1 VRTRTSTAS
10 PEPEASAT
18 DEPETRGDAG
28 EYAGLH
34 ALLAMCATY
43 MPPADL
49 DLVRSAFAV
58 AEAAHRG
65 ATRASGEAF
74 IEHPIAVAR
83 ILASLAM
90 DASGI
95 AAALLHDTVEDTTY
109 TLDQI
114 DERFGHVI
122 ATIVDGVTK
131 FQVMGSEPSASDG
144 RHSQAPRP
152 TLEQRARQQQETVHK
167 LLVAMIRDPRV
178 VLLKLADRLHNM
190 RTLGA
195 MTPEQRASKSRE
207 TVEIYVPLA
216 GGIGLQVFK
225 SELED
230 LAFLYQQPQEYERV
244 SRLLEREENACAEWA
259 NQVCDAVRERLCERG
274 IIGAVNW
281 RLKHPFRTY
290 EETRKTGMVESDL
303 HDLIAF
309 RVLVETPIECYRAMG
324 MIHEMWQPLNRIR
337 DYLATPKVNGYRSLH
352 TAVFAHDDRIAQ
364 FHIRTHLM
372 HRQVQ
377 HGVATHWLERA
388 ARGQPVDAALRLAV
402 EDLPNWVAQ
411 LNSWKNELRLSPEKF
426 VEALKRDVFT
436 EQVFIFTPQG
446 DVVDLP
452 IGATPLDFAYRI
464 HSDLGD
470 RFNFARVQ
478 TLSPQGLP
486 ESHVVDYQH
495 PLQSGDVVTIVKADH
510 VTAQPEWLGAVRT
523 RNAKEK
529 VAHALRELAHTQNH
543 IEPWPLGEPSAESE
557 PESTEPPLHPSGLPA
572 TFTLG
577 RCCCPCPGDRIV
589 GLPGRTQQVTI
600 HRACCRVLQRAL
612 ARRRRA
618 DGADDGGMELDWR
631 ALPRMRYAMAL
642 QVQGHDHQGLMHDM
656 AIALKTLHLNLLS
669 SSAKAIPDRN
679 KAIVSLICEFA
690 PEDRPERALAR
701 LRAIPG
707 VLSVERDWRRGCGAE
722 RA

>member
-1 VRTRTSTAS
+1 MT
-10 PEPEASAT
+10 
-18 DEPETRGDAG
+18 
-28 EYAGLH
+28 LI
-34 ALLAMCATY
+34 
-43 MPPADL
+43 
-49 DLVRSAFAV
+49 RSAFGA

-74 IEHPIAVAR
+74 IEHPLAVAR

-109 TLDQI
+109 TLAEI
-114 DERFGHVI
+114 EERFGHVI

-131 FQVMGSEPSASDG
+131 FQVMVPDASASDG
-144 RHSQAPRP
+144 GPALAAPP
-152 TLEQRARQQQETVHK
+152 TPEQRARQQQETVHK
-167 LLVAMIRDPRV
+167 LLVAMIRDPRI

-190 RTLGA
+190 RTLAA

-244 SRLLEREENACAEWA
+244 ARMLDREDAACTEWA
-259 NQVCDAVRERLCERG
+259 NQVREQVRERLRASG
-274 IIGAVNW
+274 VTAAVNW
-281 RLKHPFRTY
+281 RLKRPYRTY
-290 EETRKTGMVESDL
+290 VETRKSGMVESDL

-309 RVLVETPIECYRAMG
+309 RVLVQTPIECYRAMG
-324 MIHEMWQPLNRIR
+324 IIHEQWQPLNRIR

-364 FHIRTHLM
+364 FHIRTHEM

-402 EDLPNWVAQ
+402 EDLPHWVAQ
-411 LNSWKNELRLSPEKF
+411 LNSWKQELQLSPEKF

-436 EQVFIFTPQG
+436 EQIFIFTPQG
-446 DVVDLP
+446 DVIDLP
-452 IGATPLDFAYRI
+452 VGSTSLDFAYRI

-470 RFNFARVQ
+470 RFNVARVQ
-478 TLSPQGLP
+478 RLSPQGLP
-486 ESHVVDYQH
+486 ESLIADYQH
-495 PLQSGDVVTIVKADH
+495 PLRSGDVVTIVRANH
-510 VTAQPEWLGAVRT
+510 VTAQAEWVGAVRT

-529 VAHALRELAHTQNH
+529 VAHALRTQAR
-543 IEPWPLGEPSAESE
+543 ERDESWRADEPSAESE
-557 PESTEPPLHPSGLPA
+557 PDAPAPPLHPSGLPA

-589 GLPGRTQQVTI
+589 GLPGRMRQVTV
-600 HRACCRVLQRAL
+600 HRACCVILRHAL
-612 ARRRRA
+612 ARREH
-618 DGADDGGMELDWR
+618 GGQATEALQLDWR
-631 ALPRMRYAMAL
+631 TLPRVHYAMAV
-642 QVQGHDHQGLMHDM
+642 QVQGHDHQGLMHDL
-656 AIALKTLHLNLLS
+656 AIALKSLQLNLLS

-679 KAIVSLICEFA
+679 KALVSLTCQFA
-690 PEDRPERALAR
+690 PEDRPERALGR

-707 VLSVERDWRRGCGAE
+707 VLSVERDWRRGCGAN